1 MEGPADLNH
10 ILKGLLP
17 SKVYDDVVG
26 QQELDVDKLKSLV
39 EQTIQK
45 HAALLTETI
54 KSKLLLLVELV
65 NELNLPPNLCSE
77 VILHSHYLDIQAV
90 ITHFWAI
97 WSGNPERR
105 ADAIRM
111 FEAKPAIIIK
121 NLVAQDH
128 FGLSPTVQQDVIQI
142 FANLG
147 PAFNILKDPLPP
159 NHKAIAWLDKLEDPR
174 RKQAALAFVASVQQ
188 LCRVIIEPMDLP
200 ALISLGF
207 SSVEETAYTPLETF
221 EVLVA
226 PYGISLDH
234 ARRIH
239 GEATSAQMR
248 MEQSMMALLQ
258 SSNDFPPSKLY
269 GKINASNKS
278 DTSDTR
284 DTNLSK
290 WFGDLDQ
297 VGCEDCCSVT
307 SPAAYLVDL
316 FRMLKNLRI
325 QSTSKTTILE
335 KLFER
340 RPDLGDL
347 LLSCRNT
354 SELVPY
360 IDLVNETLES
370 AIIYLEANDGL
381 DSLQIQVYNADSHN
395 HIQEAAQFPH
405 DASNTRYEVYDKFI
419 INKVHPSTVFPY
431 DHSKDSLQNY
441 LKASST
447 TSAELLEAFRADP
460 RLARDST
467 LTRLLS
473 DKGAV
478 DTVYSRVYAAEVLGM
493 AQDDYLAITLESFYD
508 LRSARLVENNANISQ
523 ELYQKNAGLLPS
535 WYYWGYEDK
544 NPEEGDGEETII
556 DAENGDGLPFIKTQL
571 LPRLDIQ
578 FSTLAQ
584 ILNTRFLDGCL
595 TVSLVPE
602 GAEFNP
608 QRNVPSELDEFR
620 LRGKDGESLDV
631 YSCQRLDQFVRI
643 WRRLGWPIEDVDDAL
658 FVFGDF
664 VTSDEGF
671 GGKMLTITPDTIEQL
686 AAISEISRLTKSK
699 PPVIVSLFS
708 QSSQYFLRLPIIQT
722 IRLQGD
728 QTISV
733 EEKKLPAEQYLPLL
747 LSSLNISY
755 DDFVQFQDQEQ
766 LGDELSMVAVFKH
779 NRLAEAARMFSVD
792 AEQISKLLAI
802 FSKQNPSLST
812 PKTFLKAL
820 KTWRLLQ
827 EDGWEASNLISV
839 SMRLGVQVN
848 EAVDTSTTK
857 LIGAFM
863 GSIKS
868 AEKVLSLNQPQN
880 SSNSPSTESPVPTQS
895 STAVVD
901 QSIFNAIS
909 SFFSKTPTEIIKTL
923 LKKSFPDGRPTLN
936 SQILSATTKS
946 PGVDY
951 EAVNFTGALFFAE
964 DVIIHVETAL
974 KTETDTSFSV
984 GETTYVLTKNVNGDR
999 NSSLYECNIGVSAG
1013 TAVYLSW
1020 PSNFSNTQITLQN
1033 PDGTPFAATEVHPI
1047 STNVVLEVQH
1057 AIGQIGQY
1065 GLLVEHYPVNASE
1078 LEVLLDS
1085 GINYQGFDI
1094 VNDLH
1099 SYILARR
1106 ALMKTGKE
1114 VDFARFTQRFL
1125 GYQVPSSD
1133 LVLQFS
1139 QVTVLSKSMAEKL
1152 LMNNLSEGGARSSDL
1167 RLEALRKI
1175 GQQFQLMARM
1185 GLGEDSLELL
1195 FTCAE
1200 PPPFGTKKDS
1210 TDRSQRPVTR
1220 LVQRLQAA
1228 LAKRGMKNT
1237 LKNAQNVLR
1246 ENRRKALIQYLLQN
1260 DDIKYNKGV
1269 TDADGLFHLFLID
1282 VQMGSSL
1289 ETTRIKQAIS
1299 TVQFFVHRCLLG
1311 LEEDIDGTLIP
1322 QDRWAWMSRYNLWEA
1337 NRKVFLYP
1345 ENWADPAL
1353 RDSKT
1358 LLFCALEDDI
1368 MKSNLD
1374 ERSITNIIRTYI
1386 CSMDDI
1392 ANLQVQ
1398 SFYWDKSHDPKI
1410 KETGVF
1416 HIVSR
1421 TRNAPYQYYYRQL
1434 EYLAKGSLPAPLW
1447 SPWEKLP
1454 FDVRAHDVDHDGKA
1468 LAHTGSYVVPA
1479 FWQNRLI
1486 IFLPRI
1492 SVIAVPNDKPSTTVT
1507 LSSRGSSSD
1516 SEQEIKVG
1524 GGGGSSDAQ
1533 LRLEIKMAWSERVDG
1548 VWVAQK
1554 QSQDTLTAP
1563 SGRTPPTFDSF
1574 RFSIYQTDENLS
1586 VLLYQADSSSEP
1598 NYLGQFRLHGPRL
1611 SFISGDGKRLYTE
1624 SNAPRTLFGQLRV
1637 DSGEYYKADNWSSIS
1652 QPPVESSRLSTVS
1665 WVLDS
1670 RSDSTQPLGLVAD
1683 LSVKDGR
1690 GHEPWFTLPTA
1701 LFGNSKK
1708 GNDTYAYQLFNP
1720 LSDKLRAAVTN
1731 DDGVDAIYRVMDK
1744 STISSRIVS
1753 PEDQNMN
1760 HAFGSTNQLML
1771 CREDATPYSIY
1782 NWEIG
1787 FHLVALLVERLIGLQ
1802 AFDLAIKYAHLVFDP
1817 TGADGPKPTHPTWR
1831 FPPFRDDAT
1840 LEYGKLGAIIDKL
1853 RPSSGDEDHMFAP
1866 ILAWRRNPFNPH
1878 TVARGRP
1885 LSYMKRF
1892 AIKYMEALIS
1902 SGDVYFRQNSLE
1914 TIHFA
1919 IERYIEASHVFGPR
1933 PQTVPKLGKQQFK
1946 SYNDLSSQ
1954 LDDFSNASVKLELSS
1969 PYYVPLQERGTSE
1982 GNGSGA
1988 LQSFLLTP
1996 YFGVQANP
2004 EFMELRSKIDKR
2016 LYQIR
2021 NSLDINGNPRT
2032 LSLYDPP
2039 VDVGDLVT
2047 AFASGSQSDIASV
2060 ISGFPKVMP
2069 RQRFMY
2075 LIQKAYELCSELKTT
2090 SATLLS
2096 AIEKGDVEAL
2106 QLLHSNQDTGM
2117 QRILMEIKLK
2127 QKAEAQAGLD
2137 QLIESRRSAVV
2148 RFKYYAALTG
2158 DKVPLP
2164 TTSTDFEE
2172 VQQNIPV
2179 PIDQDLRLSQHEKLE
2194 LAFADSSSSLNSSAA
2209 LLDEIAAAFLC
2220 VPMPALNGQPMGM
2233 GVTIQIPNPG
2243 QFMQIGATIMR
2254 ANALEAAED
2263 SQRASRIAM
2272 WTRQL
2277 QERRL
2282 QLNLAGRDIKNIDK
2296 QMEVQTARIA
2306 VIDKD
2311 IESQKQTAENLLKI
2325 QDFLCTKFSNKE
2337 LYSWYES
2344 TTRNYLYQTYLVT
2357 MELVRKAEIAYL
2369 FEQGPNARST
2379 LSNKGYWDQGKRGLQ
2394 CGEQLWFALKQME
2407 LSYLNEVRHDFEI
2420 TKSISLRQ
2428 LDPVAL
2434 LNLRELGETKFDLPE
2449 VLFDLDFPGHYF
2461 RRIKSV
2467 SLSFPCI
2474 TGPYV
2479 GINCTV
2485 TLLQHQYRAS
2495 DSTDPS
2501 YLATERDT
2509 RFAHEEIQTP
2519 IRSVCISS
2527 GNNDA
2532 GVFEPLDFHGDRYQP
2547 FEGAGV
2553 ISSWSLRLPKEY
2565 RAFDYRTISD
2575 VVMQIRYTA
2584 KNGGETLARAA
2595 SIGNRDIMEGA
2606 AKASQKKPMSLL
2618 LDVRSDYADAWY
2630 SCTAAPDR
2638 AHKDRRVMSIPNIK
2652 SRLPFL
2658 ARGRKVT
2665 IKSATVYVTGPDL
2678 SKYRFYISKTK
2689 DRPDTGAVLGYDD
2702 KLGDLQLFSSPE
2714 NGSGL
2719 DAMCSND
2726 NNSPPWYLTM
2736 ATTDGGD
2743 AGLVPTNMLLVVDYA
2758 LSS

>member
-10 ILKGLLP
+10 ILEGLLP
-17 SKVYDDVVG
+17 QKVYDDVVG
-26 QQELDVDKLKSLV
+26 RQELIVDKLKPLV
-39 EQTIQK
+39 ELAIQK
-45 HAALLTETI
+45 HSAQLTDTV
-54 KSKLLLLVELV
+54 KAKLLLLVELA
-65 NELNLPPNLCSE
+65 NELNLPPKLCSE
-77 VILHSHYLDIQAV
+77 AILHSNCLDIQSV
-90 ITHFWAI
+90 ITHFWAS

-105 ADAIRM
+105 TDAIKL
-111 FEAKPAIIIK
+111 FETKPAIIIK

-128 FGLSPTVQQDVIQI
+128 FGLSPTVQQDVLQI

-147 PAFNILKDPLPP
+147 PQFNILKDPLPP
-159 NHKAIAWLDKLEDPR
+159 DHKAITWLDKLEDPN

-207 SSVEETAYTPLETF
+207 SSVEEIAYTPLETF

-226 PYGISLDH
+226 SYGISSDH

-248 MEQSMMALLQ
+248 MEQSMMSLLQ
-258 SSNDFPPSKLY
+258 SSNSFPSSGLY
-269 GKINASNKS
+269 GKIGANNNSNPPK
-278 DTSDTR
+278 TR
-284 DTNLSK
+284 ETNLSK

-325 QSTSKTTILE
+325 QSSSKISILE

-340 RPDLGDL
+340 RPDLGDV

-360 IDLVNETLES
+360 VDLVNETLES
-370 AIIYLEANDGL
+370 VIIHLDANDSL
-381 DSLQIQVYNADSHN
+381 NSLQLQVYNADAHN
-395 HIQEAAQFPH
+395 HVEEAAEFPH
-405 DASNTRYEVYDKFI
+405 DASNTRYEVYDKLI
-419 INKVHPSTVFPY
+419 IHKVHPSTVFPY
-431 DHSKDSLQNY
+431 DHSKDTLNRY
-441 LKASST
+441 LTASST
-447 TSAELLEAFRADP
+447 TSTELFETFRADP

-467 LTRLLS
+467 LSKLLS

-478 DTVYSRVYAAEVLGM
+478 DTVYNRVYAAEILGM

-508 LRSARLVENNANISQ
+508 LHSARLVENNASMSQ
-523 ELYQKNAGLLPS
+523 ELYRKNAGLLPS

-544 NPEEGDGEETII
+544 NVEEGDGEETLV
-556 DAENGDGLPFIKTQL
+556 DTENGDGLPFIKTQL

-584 ILNTRFLDGCL
+584 ILNTRFMDGFL

-608 QRNVPSELDEFR
+608 QRNVPSQLDDFR
-620 LRGKDGESLDV
+620 LRGKNGDSLDV
-631 YSCQRLDQFVRI
+631 YSCQRLDQFVRL
-643 WRRLGWPIEDVDDAL
+643 WRRLGWSIEDVDDAL
-658 FVFGDF
+658 FVFGTF
-664 VTSDEGF
+664 IANDESF
-671 GGKMLTITPDTIEQL
+671 GEKVLIITPDTIEQL

-699 PPVIVSLFS
+699 PSVVVSLFS
-708 QSSQYFLRLPIIQT
+708 QSSQHFLGLPIIQT
-722 IRLQGD
+722 IRFQGD
-728 QTISV
+728 QTASV
-733 EEKKLPAEQYLPLL
+733 EEKTLPGEQYLPLL

-755 DDFVQFQDQEQ
+755 DDFVHFQDQEQ
-766 LGDELSMVAVFKH
+766 LVDDLSMVTVFKY

-792 AEQISKLLAI
+792 AGQISKLLAI
-802 FSKQNPSLST
+802 FSKKNPSFSM
-812 PKTFLKAL
+812 PKTYLKAIQ
-820 KTWRLLQ
+820 TWKLLQ

-839 SMRLGVQVN
+839 SMRLGVQLE
-848 EAVDTSTTK
+848 EAVETSTIK
-857 LIGAFM
+857 FIGTLM
-863 GSIKS
+863 SSIKS
-868 AEKVLSLNQPQN
+868 SEKILALNQSKP
-880 SSNSPSTESPVPTQS
+880 SSSSPSTESSAQTQL
-895 STAVVD
+895 TAVSE
-901 QSIFNAIS
+901 QSIFNVVS
-909 SFFSKTPTEIIKTL
+909 SCFSKTPAEIIKTL
-923 LKKSFPDGRPTLN
+923 LKKTFPDGRPTLHD
-936 SQILSATTKS
+936 QILSVTTKAPS
-946 PGVDY
+946 IDY
-951 EAVNFTGALFFAE
+951 ESVNFTGALFLLE
-964 DVIIHVETAL
+964 DAIIHIQTTL
-974 KTETDTSFSV
+974 KAETETSFRI
-984 GETTYVLTKNVNGDR
+984 GETTYVLTKNVNDDQ
-999 NSSLYECNIGVSAG
+999 NSNLYECSIGVSAG
-1013 TAVYLSW
+1013 SVVYLSW
-1020 PSNFSNTQITLQN
+1020 PPTFSNTRVTLAN
-1033 PDGTPFAATEVHPI
+1033 PDGTSFSASEAYPI
-1047 STNVVLEVQH
+1047 STDVVLEVQN
-1057 AIGQIGQY
+1057 AIGQIDQY
-1065 GLLVEHYPVNASE
+1065 GILVERYPVNASE
-1078 LEVLLDS
+1078 LEILLDA
-1085 GINYQGFDI
+1085 GINYQEFGI
-1094 VNDLH
+1094 INDLH
-1099 SYILARR
+1099 SYTLARQ
-1106 ALMKTGKE
+1106 ALVKTGKE
-1114 VDFARFTQRFL
+1114 LEFAGFTQRLL
-1125 GYQVPSSD
+1125 GHQVPFAD
-1133 LVLQFS
+1133 LVSQFS
-1139 QVTVLSKSMAEKL
+1139 QVTVLSKTMAEKL
-1152 LMNNLSEGGARSSDL
+1152 LVNNLSETGKQSSDL
-1167 RLEALRKI
+1167 RLKILSKI

-1185 GLGEDSLELL
+1185 GLGEDALELL
-1195 FTCAE
+1195 FTSAE
-1200 PPPFGTKKDS
+1200 PPQFRAKTDS

-1220 LVQRLQAA
+1220 LVQRLQAS
-1228 LAKRGMKNT
+1228 LTRRGMKNT
-1237 LKNAQNVLR
+1237 LKTAQNVLR

-1260 DDIKYNKGV
+1260 EYIIYDKNV

-1299 TVQFFVHRCLLG
+1299 TVQLFVHRCLLG

-1358 LLFCALEDDI
+1358 PLFSALEDDI

-1374 ERSITNIIRTYI
+1374 ERSITNIIRNYV

-1398 SFYWDKSHDPKI
+1398 SFYWDKPSDPKLR
-1410 KETGVF
+1410 ETGTF
-1416 HIVSR
+1416 HIVAR

-1434 EYLAKGSLPAPLW
+1434 EYLAEGSLPAPLW
-1447 SPWEKLP
+1447 SAWEKLP

-1468 LAHTGSYVVPA
+1468 LTHTGSYVVPTV
-1479 FWQNRLI
+1479 WRNRLI

-1492 SVIAVPNDKPSTTVT
+1492 SVIAVPNDKASTTVA
-1507 LSSRGSSSD
+1507 LSKGSSGD
-1516 SEQEIKVG
+1516 GEQEFKF
-1524 GGGGSSDAQ
+1524 GGGGSSNTQ

-1548 VWVAQK
+1548 VWMAQK
-1554 QSQDTLTAP
+1554 QSQDTLTTA
-1563 SGRTPPTFDSF
+1563 SGRTPPAFDSF

-1586 VLLYQADSSSEP
+1586 VLLYQAESSSEP
-1598 NYLGQFRLHGPRL
+1598 TYLGQFRLHGPRL
-1611 SFISGDGKRLYTE
+1611 SFISGDGKRLYIE
-1624 SNAPRTLFGQLRV
+1624 SSTPKTLFGQLCL
-1637 DSGEYYKADNWSSIS
+1637 DSRDYSKVDNWHSIS
-1652 QPPVESSRLSTVS
+1652 QPPVDSSRLSTVS

-1670 RSDSTQPLGLVAD
+1670 RSDATQPLGLVAD

-1701 LFGNSKK
+1701 VLGSSRK
-1708 GNDTYAYQLFNP
+1708 GNDTHAYQLFNP
-1720 LSDKLRAAVTN
+1720 LSDKLRAAITQ
-1731 DDGVDAIYRVMDK
+1731 DAGVDTIYQVMDQ
-1744 STISSRIVS
+1744 SSITTLNVTH
-1753 PEDQNMN
+1753 EAQNMN
-1760 HAFGSTNQLML
+1760 HAFGSTNQSII
-1771 CREDATPYSIY
+1771 CTEDGAPYAIY

-1787 FHLVALLVERLIGLQ
+1787 FHLVSLLMERLMGLQ

-1817 TGADGPKPTHPTWR
+1817 TGADGPKPSHPTWR

-1840 LEYGKLGAIIDKL
+1840 LKYGTLDSIIDGL
-1853 RPSSGDEDHMFAP
+1853 RPSAGDDDHMFAP

-1885 LSYMKRF
+1885 LAYMKRF

-1902 SGDVYFRQNSLE
+1902 SGDVYFRQDSLE

-1969 PYYVPLQERGTSE
+1969 PYYVPLQDRGTS
-1982 GNGSGA
+1982 NTNNSGA
-1988 LQSFLLTP
+1988 LQSFLLTR

-2004 EFMELRSKIDKR
+2004 DFMELRSKIDKR

-2032 LSLYDPP
+2032 LSLWDPP
-2039 VDVGDLVT
+2039 VDVGALVT
-2047 AFASGSQSDIASV
+2047 AFASGSKSDIASV
-2060 ISGFPKVMP
+2060 ISGIPKVMP

-2075 LIQKAYELCSELKTT
+2075 LIQKAYELCSELKST

-2096 AIEKGDVEAL
+2096 AIEKRDAEAL

-2127 QKAEAQAGLD
+2127 QKSEAQAGLD
-2137 QLIESRRSAVV
+2137 QLLESRRSAVV
-2148 RFKYYAALTG
+2148 RFKYYSALTG

-2164 TTSTDFEE
+2164 TTSTDFEGVE
-2172 VQQNIPV
+2172 QNIPV
-2179 PIDQDLRLSQHEKLE
+2179 PVDQDLRLSQHEKLE
-2194 LAFADSSSSLNSSAA
+2194 LAFADTSSSLNNSAA

-2220 VPMPALNGQPMGM
+2220 VPMPSINVQPLGL
-2233 GVTIQIPNPG
+2233 GVSNQIPNPG
-2243 QFMQIGATIMR
+2243 QFIQVGAGVIR
-2254 ANALEAAED
+2254 ANAFKASED
-2263 SQRASRIAM
+2263 SQRASRIAQWM
-2272 WTRQL
+2272 RQL

-2282 QLNLAGRDIKNIDK
+2282 QLNLAGHDIKNIDK
-2296 QMEVQTARIA
+2296 QMEVQKARIT
-2306 VIDKD
+2306 VIDKE
-2311 IESQKQTAENLLKI
+2311 IESQKQTTENLLKI

-2357 MELVRKAEIAYL
+2357 MELVRKAEVAYL

-2379 LSNKGYWDQGKRGLQ
+2379 LSSKGYWDQGKRGLQ
-2394 CGEQLWFALKQME
+2394 CGDQLWFALKQME

-2420 TKSISLRQ
+2420 TKNISLRQ

-2449 VLFDLDFPGHYF
+2449 ILFDLDFPGHYF

-2485 TLLQHQYRAS
+2485 TLLQHKYRAS
-2495 DSTDPS
+2495 DSTEPS
-2501 YLATERDT
+2501 YLPTSDRDT

-2519 IRSVCISS
+2519 IRLVCISS
-2527 GNNDA
+2527 GNNDNGA
-2532 GVFEPLDFHGDRYQP
+2532 FEPSDFHGDRYQP

-2584 KNGGETLARAA
+2584 KNGGDFLAQAA
-2595 SIGNRDIMEGA
+2595 STGTREIMEGA
-2606 AKASQKKPMSLL
+2606 AKASQLKPMSLL
-2618 LDVRSDYADAWY
+2618 LDIRSDYADAWY

-2638 AHKDRRVMSIPNIK
+2638 THKDRRIMSIPSIRN
-2652 SRLPFL
+2652 RLPFF
-2658 ARGRKVT
+2658 ARGHKVT
-2665 IKSATVYVTGPDL
+2665 IKSATVYVIGPDL
-2678 SKYRFYISKTK
+2678 SKYSFCISKTK
-2689 DRPDTGAVLGYDD
+2689 ESSDTGVVLNYDD
-2702 KLGDLQLFSSPE
+2702 KLGDLQLFQSPP
-2714 NGSGL
+2714 NGGGL
-2719 DAMCSND
+2719 DAVCSND
-2726 NNSPPWYLTM
+2726 NSNPPWYLTM
-2736 ATTDGGD
+2736 KTTDGKE
-2743 AGLVPTNMLLVVDYA
+2743 ARLVPTNMLMVVDYA
-2758 LSS
+2758 LSA